1 LGSVEGHGFSRWDQA
16 AEASVAGLLR
26 FARKTQERIGE
37 RKLFF
42 DHPKGEKL

>member
-1 LGSVEGHGFSRWDQA
+1 LGSIEGYGFSRWDEA

-26 FARKTQERIGE
+26 FARKTQEWRGE